1 MSAFGPATAA
11 LVVAASIGATLL
23 WRGLGVF
30 LAQRLDPKGAVFRWF
45 SFASF
50 AVLAGLLSRLL
61 ILPTGDLATIGLEV
75 RLGAAVIGVAAFYL
89 SRRNLLVGVASGTL
103 SFALAAGALG

>member
-1 MSAFGPATAA
+1 MTAFGPATAA
-11 LVVAASIGATLL
+11 LVVAGAILATAL
-23 WRGLGVF
+23 WRALGVF
-30 LAQRLDPKGAVFRWF
+30 LARRLDTGGAVFRWF

-61 ILPTGDLATIGLEV
+61 ILPSGDLASVGLEV

-89 SRRNLLVGVASGTL
+89 SRRNLLIGVASGTL
-103 SFALAAGALG
+103 SFALMAGALG

>member
-1 MSAFGPATAA
+1 MTAFGPATAA
-11 LVVAASIGATLL
+11 LVVVGAIGATVL

-30 LAQRLDPKGAVFRWF
+30 LADRLDPQGALFRWF

-61 ILPTGDLATIGLEV
+61 ILPTGDLASVGLEV
-75 RLGAAVIGVAAFYL
+75 RLGAALIGVAAFYL
-89 SRRNLLVGVASGTL
+89 SRRNLLVGVASGTI

>member
-1 MSAFGPATAA
+1 MTAFGPAAAA
-11 LVVAASIGATLL
+11 LVLAASIAATLL
-23 WRGLGVF
+23 WRALGVF
-30 LAQRLDPKGAVFRWF
+30 LARRLDPKGAVFRWF

-75 RLGAAVIGVAAFYL
+75 RLGAAAIGVAAFYL

-103 SFALAAGALG
+103 SFGLAAGALG

>member
-1 MSAFGPATAA
+1 MTAFGPATAA
-11 LVVAASIGATLL
+11 LVVVGAILATVL

-30 LAQRLDPKGAVFRWF
+30 LADRLDPQGALFRWF

-61 ILPTGDLATIGLEV
+61 ILPTGELATIGLEV
-75 RLGAAVIGVAAFYL
+75 RLGAALIGVAAFYL
-89 SRRNLLVGVASGTL
+89 SRRNLLIGVASGTI

>member
-1 MSAFGPATAA
+1 VSLFGPAAAA
-11 LVVAASIGATLL
+11 LVLAASVGATAL
-23 WRGLGVF
+23 WRGLGVIM
-30 LAQRLDPKGAVFRWF
+30 ARRLDTEGAVFRWF

-50 AVLAGLLSRLL
+50 AVLAGLLARLL
-61 ILPTGDLATIGLEV
+61 ILPAGELATVGLEV

-89 SRRNLLVGVASGTL
+89 SRRNLLVGVASGTI

>member
-1 MSAFGPATAA
+1 MSAFGPTTAA

-75 RLGAAVIGVAAFYL
+75 RLGAAVVGVAAFYL
-89 SRRNLLVGVASGTL
+89 SRRNLLIGVASGTL

>member
-23 WRGLGVF
+23 WRCLGVF
-30 LAQRLDPKGAVFRWF
+30 LAQRLNPKGAVFRWF

-75 RLGAAVIGVAAFYL
+75 RLGAAVVGVAAFYL
-89 SRRNLLVGVASGTL
+89 SRRNLLIGVASGTL
-103 SFALAAGALG
+103 SFAFAAGALG